1 MGLLQCIWMFQWR
14 APYSF
19 LVDSDAS
26 LNVVV
31 LCYSIHAARI
41 RVPCRLQGADCYFRY
56 VGCRRFVMVVDDAGL
71 SDDALSWII
80 Q

>member
-31 LCYSIHAARI
+31 LCYSIHAVTDQGSMQA
-41 RVPCRLQGADCYFRY
+41 PEGGLLLPLCGLQTFCHG
-56 VGCRRFVMVVDDAGL
+56 G
-71 SDDALSWII
+71 
-80 Q
+80 

>member
-1 MGLLQCIWMFQWR
+1 MDLLQCIWMFQWQ

-31 LCYSIHAARI
+31 LCYSIHAVTDQGSMQA
-41 RVPCRLQGADCYFRY
+41 PEGGLLLPLCGLQTFCHG
-56 VGCRRFVMVVDDAGL
+56 G
-71 SDDALSWII
+71 
-80 Q
+80 